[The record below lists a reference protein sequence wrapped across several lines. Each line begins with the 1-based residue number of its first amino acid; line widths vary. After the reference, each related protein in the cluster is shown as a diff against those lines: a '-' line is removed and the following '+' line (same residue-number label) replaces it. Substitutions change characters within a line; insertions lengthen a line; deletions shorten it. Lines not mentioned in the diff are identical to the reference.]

1 MKFLS
6 RYKIDGWLIIT
17 LFLFI
22 IISLISINSA
32 QKLISNDTLV
42 YKQLLWYIV
51 GIIIICFIMFI
62 KNDFIYKNIWFFY
75 GIGIV
80 SLLGLLLFADPINNA
95 KCWFSVP
102 GIGTIQPSEFMKI
115 ILIITIGIMINN
127 FNEEYNN
134 PTVFDE
140 FKFLIKIGIVVL
152 IPSILTFL
160 QPDTGVVLIYLLIT
174 IIMLFISGIRY
185 RWFII
190 LFSSIALLIVLVL
203 SIYFINTDLFIKIFG
218 TDFFLRVDRLLDW
231 SNNSGYQLENGI
243 TSIGSG
249 GLFGMGIN
257 NTPIY
262 FPEPQ
267 TDFIFAV
274 YANNFGF
281 IGVIFLLGLLAFFDI
296 KLILLALKSSSL
308 INKYIIS
315 GIVAMLIY
323 QQLQNIGMTF
333 GIMPITGITL
343 PFISYGGSSL
353 LSYMIMMGIVF
364 NISNET
370 LKYLL
375 IVKSLQKVLYDDGQ
389 HT

>member
-102 GIGTIQPSEFMKI
+102 GIGTIQPSEFIKI

-370 LKYLL
+370 LKY
-375 IVKSLQKVLYDDGQ
+375 
-389 HT
+389 TN